1 MAREVSRQQLARRGL
16 IALVALAVI
25 GTFITLRS
33 NGTFGSKPHVTAEVA
48 NAGGA
53 LRSGSDV
60 KMNGVIVGKVSSI
73 DRSDDGRGVVVDLEM
88 SPDDLK
94 EVPGNVVARILP
106 ATVFGTTYVDLV
118 VHGDGA
124 GELRAG
130 DVVPADESQGTLELQ
145 QALDDIDRL
154 VKALGPAQ
162 LASAIGSAAEA
173 LSGRGDQIGTT
184 VRSLNSYLDRLNPR
198 MPQVR
203 SDLQA
208 FARTT
213 QLLDEIAP
221 DLLDATDDAL
231 VTLNTIVKQ
240 QASLTAL
247 ITGGTRLARTSS
259 AFLASNQQD
268 LIDFINGSGSLLDAV
283 YDNRK
288 AGITDAIAINLAL
301 GNRLPSVIREGF
313 VKTEGVLRLSAPD
326 YYQPTQRPRYRT
338 GSVDEAG
345 FGAIAGGGR

>member
-1 MAREVSRQQLARRGL
+1 MAREVSRRQLARRGL

-33 NGTFGSKPHVTAEVA
+33 NGTFGSRPHVSAEVA

-60 KMNGVIVGKVSSI
+60 KMNGVIVGKVTSI
-73 DRSDDGRGVVVDLEM
+73 ERSDDGTGVSLDLEM
-88 SPDDLK
+88 SPDDLD

-118 VHGDGA
+118 VHGDA
-124 GELRAG
+124 EGELRTGA
-130 DVVPADESQGTLELQ
+130 VVPADDTQGTLELQ

-154 VKALGPAQ
+154 VKALQPAK
-162 LASAIGSAAEA
+162 LAAAIGSAAEA
-173 LSGRGDQIGTT
+173 LDGRGELIGTT

-208 FARTT
+208 FAEATAV
-213 QLLDEIAP
+213 LDEIAP

-231 VTLNTIVKQ
+231 VTLTTIVTQ
-240 QASLTAL
+240 QASITAL

-259 AFLASNQQD
+259 GFLDRNQQD
-268 LIDFINGSGSLLDAV
+268 LIDFINGSGALLDAV
-283 YDNRK
+283 HDNRR
-288 AGITDAIAINLAL
+288 AGISDAVAINLAL
-301 GNRLPSVIREGF
+301 GQRLPSVVREGF
-313 VKTEGVLRLSAPD
+313 VTTDGVLRLSAPD
-326 YYQPTQRPRYRT
+326 YYSPAQRPRYRA
-338 GSVDEAG
+338 GSVDPAG
-345 FGAIAGGGR
+345 FAAITGGDR